1 MASEDSVCLWTRPG
15 WLYYMCTASISTRRL
30 AGSASPASSLAPRCG
45 IRTAPP
51 APAGRCPPACLGPCP
66 LETGAYGTCWAW
78 WQCDPRLTSVRS
90 CFLYKNCPPPFPTS
104 SPRPPAFPH
113 LPRRLVR
120 RSVLSRLGALTSP
133 PSPQSALL
141 TPTISL
147 NVTPSGKPWGGRR
160 CRVKSL
166 PLQRCLHPNPE
177 KLHMLLTGCAKVA
190 DGLKAADQLTLK

>member
-1 MASEDSVCLWTRPG
+1 MRNPDSSACSRRP
-15 WLYYMCTASISTRRL
+15 LS
-30 AGSASPASSLAPRCG
+30 
-45 IRTAPP
+45 
-51 APAGRCPPACLGPCP
+51 
-66 LETGAYGTCWAW
+66 
-78 WQCDPRLTSVRS
+78 PRLSGAVPS
-90 CFLYKNCPPPFPTS
+90 GNGGLWDLLGLVAVQPQADLCPVLFPLQKLPPPPFPTS
-104 SPRPPAFPH
+104 FPRPPAFPH

-147 NVTPSGKPWGGRR
+147 NVTPSGKPGGGRR
-160 CRVKSL
+160 RVKSL